1 MFKSQVVLEN
11 IVLNEGGNEKEE
23 IRANSVLDFELD
35 QNSLNIKDTFE
46 SKDKKGTKREVLRTN
61 IPVREIGAIY
71 CDELEEEQ
79 KTGSIFFVTLSVL
92 LGLCAIF
99 AVYAFVKIDNIWK
112 YTVMGLFAVAI
123 IVLIIIIFPRTK
135 VVNSVELVIK
145 KKHSE
150 KETEANYKDA
160 YFYVQV
166 FKTND
171 EIVAKFE
178 ELIKEIRTH
187 QDMIT
192 PFKIPFNEDCKN
204 QELDSSKKDS
214 FKSDDEEEKVV
225 DENEVVD
232 NSTLSKKE
240 MKEAVEKA
248 LQELE
253 NKSLLETAKNKAPK
267 KVSVKKSEL
276 TKKSTAIKPIPK
288 AKKVTDVI
296 SDNKKKLSENLEKM
310 KHKVEAQKLLNNDLE
325 EKSKLNDDLE
335 VNNKEE

>member
-23 IRANSVLDFELD
+23 IRAASVLDFELD
-35 QNSLNIKDTFE
+35 QNSLNIKDTFG

-99 AVYAFVKIDNIWK
+99 AVHAFAKIYDIWK
-112 YTVMGLFAVAI
+112 YTVMGLLAFAI
-123 IVLIIIIFPRTK
+123 IVLVIIIFPRTK
-135 VVNSVELVIK
+135 VVNSIELVIK
-145 KKHSE
+145 KKYSE

-166 FKTND
+166 FKTDD

-178 ELIKEIRTH
+178 ELIKEIRVH

-192 PFKIPFNEDCKN
+192 PFKFPLNEEYKK
-204 QELDSSKKDS
+204 QELDSSKKES
-214 FKSDDEEEKVV
+214 FENDNEEEKVV
-225 DENEVVD
+225 DENGVVD
-232 NSTLSKKE
+232 DDTLSKKE

-253 NKSLLETAKNKAPK
+253 SKSLLETAKNKVPK
-267 KVSVKKSEL
+267 KVPVKKSEL

-296 SDNKKKLSENLEKM
+296 SGNEKKLSENLEKM

-325 EKSKLNDDLE
+325 G
-335 VNNKEE
+335 NNKEE